1 MSDEHAKL
9 VIPGLLQ
16 QGAQNLKDHDPLV
29 FKRLSW
35 QHIDI
40 LTAPCRDR
48 IKELEAKVARLRQV
62 ETTAMSLMSL
72 ESNITLEKRMRE
84 YDDMGISDE

>member
-48 IKELEAKVARLRQV
+48 IKELEKQAKCTHER
-62 ETTAMSLMSL
+62 
-72 ESNITLEKRMRE
+72 SNPYKHAWKC
-84 YDDMGISDE
+84 DDCGCIYGDTFLGEG